1 MFPRRTGAPAALP
14 LTLPEC
20 LAHLRADA
28 DGGPNDQYVSSLIPV
43 AVAAC
48 EERINRTLISTP
60 WRLQLDTFPAGG
72 EIALRMG
79 SVISVQSVTY
89 KDAAGVVQTLSLS
102 AFVLDGDSLP
112 ARLVPAVGGAWPAT
126 QDGAINAVT
135 VTYTAGFGATAEAVP
150 APIRHWLLLAVAE
163 MYETRSASA
172 ERPVVR
178 NEFVDH
184 LLAPYRVWEL

>member
-28 DGGPNDQYVSSLIPV
+28 DGGANDLFVSSLIPV
-43 AVAAC
+43 AVATC
-48 EERINRTLISTP
+48 EERINRTLISTA

-79 SVISVQSVTY
+79 PVISVQSVTY
-89 KDAAGVVQTLSLS
+89 KDAAGAVQTLDPS
-102 AFVLDGDSLP
+102 AYVLDGDSLP
-112 ARLVPAVGGAWPAT
+112 ARLVPAVGAAWPST

-135 VTYTAGFGATAEAVP
+135 VNYTAGFGATAAAVP

>member
-1 MFPRRTGAPAALP
+1 MFPRRTGAPVALP

-20 LAHLRADA
+20 LVHLRADA

-48 EERINRTLISTP
+48 EERINRTLISTV
-60 WRLQLDTFPAGG
+60 WRLQLDAFPASG

-79 SVISVQSVTY
+79 PVISVQSVAY
-89 KDAAGVVQTLSLS
+89 KDAAGAVQPLGSS
-102 AFVLDGDSLP
+102 AYVLDGDSLP
-112 ARLVPAVGGAWPAT
+112 ARLVPAVGAVWPAT

-135 VTYTAGFGATAEAVP
+135 VTYTAGFGATAAAVP

>member
-1 MFPRRTGAPAALP
+1 MFPRRADSPAALP

-60 WRLQLDTFPAGG
+60 WRLQLDAFPAGG

-79 SVISVQSVTY
+79 PVISVQSGTY
-89 KDAAGVVQTLSLS
+89 KDAAGAVQTLDPS
-102 AFVLDGDSLP
+102 AYVLDGDSLP
-112 ARLVPAVGGAWPAT
+112 ARLVPAVGAAWPAT

-135 VTYTAGFGATAEAVP
+135 VNYTAGFGATAAAVP

>member
-1 MFPRRTGAPAALP
+1 MALRDDRGARFIAFVELTPSWQEYALPMADFIRVGAPAEA
-14 LTLPEC
+14 
-20 LAHLRADA
+20 A
-28 DGGPNDQYVSSLIPV
+28 PV
-43 AVAAC
+43 DPGA
-48 EERINRTLISTP
+48 
-60 WRLQLDTFPAGG
+60 
-72 EIALRMG
+72 
-79 SVISVQSVTY
+79 
-89 KDAAGVVQTLSLS
+89 VQTLDPS
-102 AFVLDGDSLP
+102 AYVLDGDSLP
-112 ARLVPAVGGAWPAT
+112 ARLVPAVGTAWPAT

-135 VTYTAGFGATAEAVP
+135 VTYTAGFGATAAAVP